1 MKRVIFLF
9 TFILMSMSLLSQTI
23 EYPRYEVDSLG
34 QKVVVMTIE
43 QAQKL
48 DNDTDLLALFEKL
61 DSDLDDYDSL
71 CVKVIA
77 EKDVVIAQQTVQI
90 NQLKELNKNK
100 DAQIDNL
107 LSQINDYKNKEI
119 GYIKE
124 IANKNEEINLHLDK
138 IREQKIKMIVGGG
151 LGGLVIIGLVIA
163 IIAN

>member
-1 MKRVIFLF
+1 
-9 TFILMSMSLLSQTI
+9 MSMSLLSQTI

-107 LSQINDYKNKEI
+107 LAQINDYKNKEI

>member
-107 LSQINDYKNKEI
+107 LAQINDYKNKEI